1 MYLYVRNIFV
11 EYFLKIFS
19 DNLIDAI
26 RYKTYFNIKIL
37 LFWSILTRFI
47 DKLVI

>member
-11 EYFLKIFS
+11 EYFLKIFR

-26 RYKTYFNIKIL
+26 RYKMYFNIKIL
-37 LFWSILTRFI
+37 LFCSILTRFI
-47 DKLVI
+47 D